1 MRSGGIR
8 EGEKM
13 TEEEKILGVVH
24 VRVFI
29 DPSVWDGVERLVKE
43 MNAGK
48 LALRKAREEAKVK
61 P

>member
-1 MRSGGIR
+1 
-8 EGEKM
+8 M